1 MLLVFCFA
9 TFPRHNLRSLALS
22 STFGNREGC
31 LKLNDRVFFI
41 PTTGEAVELIK
52 NIDWS
57 KNPLGVPENWPR
69 PLKTAAQMMLASHFP
84 KAIAWGPKFI
94 TLYNDAFKQ
103 ILGDKQNCMGKPFNE
118 IWSEVWADIGP
129 IAEKAMRGEATFIE
143 DFPLLINRSGF
154 DEQCY
159 FTFCYSPILDE
170 DGSVG
175 GMMDTVIETTGKVEA
190 EKNAQIMNAEL
201 AHRIKNTFSIVGAIA
216 SQTFKSQDNEEE
228 LRSFSRR
235 LFALSSAHKVLQF
248 GKSSS
253 GSLAQIIDEITAALG
268 VDQRIDIE
276 GADIFIGPKA
286 ASSASLLIHE
296 LTTNAIKYGALSND
310 TGRISI
316 SWNTCDQD
324 GKATLFLN
332 WCEAG
337 GPEISKPDS
346 LGFGSRLIRMG
357 LMGTGNV
364 ETDYAPSGLRAKMSA
379 PLHQMQGE
387 GRLYSD
393 V

>member
-1 MLLVFCFA
+1 M
-9 TFPRHNLRSLALS
+9 
-22 STFGNREGC
+22 
-31 LKLNDRVFFI
+31 NDRFFFI
-41 PTTGEAVELIK
+41 PTAGEAVEEIK

-57 KNPLGVPENWPR
+57 QNALGVPENWPR
-69 PLKTAAQMMLASHFP
+69 PLKTAVQMMLSSHFP
-84 KAIAWGPKFI
+84 KAIAWGPEFI
-94 TLYNDAFKQ
+94 TLYNDAFKP
-103 ILGDKQNCMGKPFNE
+103 ILRDKQNCMGKPFNE
-118 IWSEVWADIGP
+118 IWSEVWDDIGP
-129 IAEKAMRGEATFIE
+129 IAHKAMRGEATFIE
-143 DFPLLINRSGF
+143 DFPLLINRAGF
-154 DEQCY
+154 DEQAY

-201 AHRIKNTFSIVGAIA
+201 AHRIKNTFSIVSAIA

-228 LRSFSRR
+228 LSSFSRR

-268 VDQRIDIE
+268 VDQRIDVE

-310 TGRISI
+310 TGRVSI
-316 SWNTCDQD
+316 SWNTSDHN
-324 GKATLFLN
+324 GTATLFFS

-337 GPEISKPDS
+337 GPEISKPDR

-379 PLHQMQGE
+379 PIHQMQGE
-387 GRLYSD
+387 GRLYNNG
-393 V
+393 